1 MATQYQNDFPCAV
14 VGVDIAAGEE
24 HFNEQQYTELFGPH
38 YAMAQEAKKRCI
50 PLTLHAGEVTTD
62 EAEENIRRSIVEYGA
77 RRIGHGYRMAE
88 NSTTMEIVRLNNVHV
103 EVCPTSSVETG
114 GWIYDETNEH
124 RDWKNHPATTM
135 LSHGVSISL
144 NSDDPAVFHTSLS
157 WQYRIALAKMSLSRQ
172 DLIQMNLD
180 AVKAA
185 WCPDDEKDRLIK
197 LIQCYGH
204 MKGIDM
210 NMDYQCDD
218 IIHKS
223 HSSWWKT
230 KTDSFFD
237 RVYLRNEE
245 FTVKV

>member
-1 MATQYQNDFPCAV
+1 MATKHRNDFPCAV

-24 HFNEQQYTELFGPH
+24 HFNEHQFTDLFHPH
-38 YAMAQEAKKRCI
+38 YAMAQEAKKRNI

-62 EAEENIRRSIVEYGA
+62 EARENVRRSILEYGA
-77 RRIGHGYRMAE
+77 CRIGHGYRMADCGE
-88 NSTTMEIVRLNNVHV
+88 TMNMVRLNNIHV

-114 GWIYDETNEH
+114 GWIYDETI
-124 RDWKNHPATTM
+124 RDWKNHPATIM
-135 LSHGVSISL
+135 IRNGVSISL

-185 WCPDDEKDRLIK
+185 WCSDNEKERLTA
-197 LIQCYGH
+197 LILCYGH
-204 MKGIDM
+204 IQVFD
-210 NMDYQCDD
+210 NNNDYQCDE
-218 IIHKS
+218 IMHRS
-223 HSSWWKT
+223 HSSWWTT

-245 FTVKV
+245 VKV